1 MRDGCQRAP
10 SARQKPAF
18 FSVSVRPF
26 ARSFD
31 TSLLPLPSASL
42 DRFQRLNLKMI
53 CPALL
58 IIDEST

>member
-31 TSLLPLPSASL
+31 TSLLPLPEPQCVPGQVSAFKFENDLSCP
-42 DRFQRLNLKMI
+42 LNNR
-53 CPALL
+53 
-58 IIDEST
+58 